1 MRSLQFITEK
11 NQLHQLKL
19 NTDEQVANV
28 NHPSNAS
35 FLNKL
40 IYISQ
45 YKNTNKAIQFDS
57 CNAPINS
64 IQFQTERIILFD
76 DVSSTNSIQQRHAF
90 MYRKEDFNLNL
101 FIFVIVLVATLVLV
115 YQAFKADLT
124 D

>member
-1 MRSLQFITEK
+1 MQPSENLTEK
-11 NQLHQLKL
+11 NQMHQLNP
-19 NTDEQVANV
+19 NTDEQVAKSQV
-28 NHPSNAS
+28 AS

-57 CNAPINS
+57 CNVPINS
-64 IQFQTERIILFD
+64 IKCQTEIIILLD
-76 DVSSTNSIQQRHAF
+76 DVSSTNSIQQTHGF

-101 FIFVIVLVATLVLV
+101 FIFVIVLVFTLVLV
-115 YQAFKADLT
+115 YQADLI